1 MNRRPLSD
9 YRWYAIGFALARLM
23 NKAEEESRRLRQSGH
38 DNSGMESMYLYFR
51 NRLSEHRQRM
61 RRNIR
66 YQVDSGLWAND
77 GTGLMAAFA
86 KIRSAIDEGLIE
98 PIPGLRLNKGQNWRL
113 LLGNEAYLK
122 KMEEVTDSFG
132 MFPSADKPTYIYP
145 QFRDV
150 LTQEDVAVFTP
161 IAAAER
167 RDKYDSGSRLR
178 GWSSTPMLQYR
189 HGNNLPDPGGNYKV
203 VALASGILPQ
213 RGHCP
218 ELHGSVFCAIPK
230 GVCAVEWFG
239 RKDWY
244 NGNVR
249 YYVTDFIP
257 CDVEFVDAEIRRY

>member
-1 MNRRPLSD
+1 MNRRPLND
-9 YRWYAIGFALARLM
+9 YRWYAIGFALARL
-23 NKAEEESRRLRQSGH
+23 KDRAKEESRRLRQSGH
-38 DNSGMESMYLYFR
+38 DNSGAFDMYLYFYNQLR
-51 NRLSEHRQRM
+51 EHRQRM

-66 YQVDSGLWAND
+66 YQIDSGLWMYD
-77 GTGLMAAFA
+77 GSGLMSAFA

-98 PIPGLRLNKGQNWRL
+98 PIPGLRLNKGQNWHL

-167 RDKYDSGSRLR
+167 RDKYDNGIRLR

-203 VALASGILPQ
+203 MALPSGILPVP
-213 RGHCP
+213 GAYAP
-218 ELHGSVFCAIPK
+218 FHGSAFCAIPK
-230 GVCAVEWFG
+230 GICAVEWFATENWHRG
-239 RKDWY
+239 
-244 NGNVR
+244 GVR

-257 CDVEFVDAEIRRY
+257 CNVEFVDAEIRRY

>member
-9 YRWYAIGFALARLM
+9 YRWYAIGFALARL
-23 NKAEEESRRLRQSGH
+23 KDRFEEEEQRLRRAGEDSSSAN
-38 DNSGMESMYLYFR
+38 DMYLYFYH
-51 NRLSEHRQRM
+51 RLSEHRQRM

-66 YQVDSGLWAND
+66 YQVDSGLWMHD
-77 GTGLMAAFA
+77 GAGLMAAFA

-132 MFPSADKPTYIYP
+132 MFPSVDKPTYIYP

-167 RDKYDSGSRLR
+167 VNKYDGGSRVSS
-178 GWSSTPMLQYR
+178 WSSIPRLTFY
-189 HGNNLPDPGGNYKV
+189 PGSLMPPPVGNYKAV
-203 VALASGILPQ
+203 ELSSGVLPVP
-213 RGHCP
+213 GVCVP
-218 ELHGSVFCAIPK
+218 FHGSVFCAIPK